1 MDIVFNVEK
10 LIFNILTTRSIA
22 FFVVAVIVVVVTFVV
37 IVVVF
42 IAIVV
47 FVLMLLCYAMLL
59 CYITKYRPMF
69 VTYVEIFNS
78 VLLSFFSLCY
88 SFPEKTITTVFS
100 TYYRFL
106 ISAAPNLTELSI
118 YLIVSPSF

>member
-1 MDIVFNVEK
+1 MFNVEK

-69 VTYVEIFNS
+69 VTYVEILDS
-78 VLLSFFSLCY
+78 VLLSFFP
-88 SFPEKTITTVFS
+88 FVTVFQKNLLLQCFQLNID
-100 TYYRFL
+100 FL
-106 ISAAPNLTELSI
+106 
-118 YLIVSPSF
+118 YLQHLI